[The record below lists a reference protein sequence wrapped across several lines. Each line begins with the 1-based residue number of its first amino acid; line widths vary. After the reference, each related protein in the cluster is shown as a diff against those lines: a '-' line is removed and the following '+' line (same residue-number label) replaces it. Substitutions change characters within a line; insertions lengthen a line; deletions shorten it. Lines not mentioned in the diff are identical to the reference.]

1 MMNSRSSGSSSGGSG
16 GGIGGGSAMMRRRVP
31 QLDGLKEIDPNDI
44 EFLRKFV
51 TEQGK
56 ILPSRF
62 TGATPLQQRK
72 ISRAVRRARTMGLL
86 R

>member
-1 MMNSRSSGSSSGGSG
+1 MMNSRTGNTTI
-16 GGIGGGSAMMRRRVP
+16 GIRRRVP
-31 QLDGLKEIDPNDI
+31 QLDGVMEIDPNDI
-44 EFLRKFV
+44 ELLRRFV

-56 ILPSRF
+56 ILPARF

-72 ISRAVRRARTMGLL
+72 IARAVRRARVMGLL